1 MVFGWISG
9 RSRQSGR
16 LALHSPLQM
25 RILVLEDYPPLGK
38 VIEIGLRRI
47 GHEAVRVDSVKAA
60 LAIEGEF
67 ELATMDVDLPD
78 GRGTDVAARMIADG
92 RLKRVVFFSATSDPE
107 LEERA
112 RSIGPFVEKAYG
124 VEALVQ
130 VIQQLVPDGD
140 AVALAQA
147 VGAPGVGV
155 RAAGRSG
162 TRRRVR

>member
-1 MVFGWISG
+1 
-9 RSRQSGR
+9 
-16 LALHSPLQM
+16 M
-25 RILVLEDYPPLGK
+25 RILVLEDYPPLAK

-47 GHEAVRVDSVKAA
+47 GHEAVRVDSVRAA
-60 LAIEGEF
+60 LATEGEF

-78 GRGTDVAARMIADG
+78 GRGMDAAEQMIREG
-92 RLKRVVFFSATSDPE
+92 RLRQVVFFSATSDAE

-130 VIQQLVPDGD
+130 MIQQLVPDGE
-140 AVALAQA
+140 ALAKA
-147 VGAPGVGV
+147 VGAPDIGV
-155 RAAGRSG
+155 RASGRSG

>member
-1 MVFGWISG
+1 
-9 RSRQSGR
+9 
-16 LALHSPLQM
+16 M
-25 RILVLEDYPPLGK
+25 RILVLEDYPPLAK

-78 GRGTDVAARMIADG
+78 GLGTDVAERMLVDG
-92 RLKRVVFFSATSDPE
+92 RVKQVVFFSATSDVK

-112 RSIGPFVEKAYG
+112 RNIGPFVEKAYG
-124 VEALVQ
+124 VESLVQ